1 MVRRFPLIILDEAQ
15 DTGYFLGKA
24 IMRLLSPSV
33 RGVVV
38 GDPDQAIFEFNGAE
52 PDLFNAFEAIEG
64 AHILP
69 LWRSRRCPPAVARAC
84 SFLKDS
90 GGQIDPAT
98 ENSGRALPNPRE
110 GDVLRGLTHRA
121 MTEGRLSGSVKV
133 LARRNTTV
141 DLLMGRQVK
150 DLPKLRCPALT
161 HMTRAVQ
168 AFRQGKQVSALASA
182 KAGVELIL
190 FGHEGASDL
199 DIQGRGT
206 EPKEWKLFVVEC
218 LLLANSL
225 PTSRKPVRLAGRP
238 RHSTRRNA
246 LSALP
251 SQFHRIRK
259 RQAGAAKERKEQSL
273 G

>member
-1 MVRRFPLIILDEAQ
+1 
-15 DTGYFLGKA
+15 
-24 IMRLLSPSV
+24 MRTY
-33 RGVVV
+33 
-38 GDPDQAIFEFNGAE
+38 
-52 PDLFNAFEAIEG
+52 
-64 AHILP
+64 LP

-98 ENSGRALPNPRE
+98 ENSGRALLIRGRE
-110 GDVLRGLTHRA
+110 MCSEVSRIATA

-190 FGHEGASDL
+190 FGRES
-199 DIQGRGT
+199 
-206 EPKEWKLFVVEC
+206 
-218 LLLANSL
+218 
-225 PTSRKPVRLAGRP
+225 VRA
-238 RHSTRRNA
+238 T
-246 LSALP
+246 
-251 SQFHRIRK
+251 
-259 RQAGAAKERKEQSL
+259 
-273 G
+273 